1 MEHDKLRLA
10 PIEKPRGLLVRLA
23 YWLSKRQYGKVLT
36 PMKVVYARKPGLI
49 NIVRHILKVQKSL
62 TLEPAIQYLV
72 SVQVSRMNGCPFC
85 EDIGLAH
92 AVQNRIG
99 KERFTALEDFRTS
112 PSFTERERAA
122 LAFAEEA
129 TRNHSVSEETWA
141 TVKKHFNDTQIV
153 ELVWLNATEN
163 YFNLTAAVLGIGS
176 DELAGKL

>member
-1 MEHDKLRLA
+1 MGHEKLRLA

-85 EDIGLAH
+85 EDIGFAH
-92 AVQNRIG
+92 AVQHRIG
-99 KERFTALEDFRTS
+99 KERFAALADFRTS
-112 PSFTERERAA
+112 PSFSDRERSA

-129 TRNHSVSEETWA
+129 TRNHNVSEETWVA
-141 TVKKHFNDTQIV
+141 VKKHFNDTQII

-176 DELAGKL
+176 DNLVGKL